1 MVPSLWGSSEVRG
14 YIKGPLIMRV
24 IRGEG
29 LYYWYPSSWGSSEVG
44 VMEARRIIVLPG
56 SGPCRYNYICL

>member
-14 YIKGPLIMRV
+14 YINGPLVMGV

-29 LYYWYPSSWGSSEVG
+29 LY
-44 VMEARRIIVLPG
+44 
-56 SGPCRYNYICL
+56 